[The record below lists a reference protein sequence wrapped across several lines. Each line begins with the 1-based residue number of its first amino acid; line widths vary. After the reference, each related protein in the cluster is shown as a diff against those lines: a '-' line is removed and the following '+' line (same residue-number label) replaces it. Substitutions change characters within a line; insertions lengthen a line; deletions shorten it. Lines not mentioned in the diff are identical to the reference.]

1 MDFLPTC
8 SKKYCARFSMTG
20 TAMEIPRK
28 VTFDNATHQLSMFD
42 SDDNTNWHILA
53 NAVTILVS
61 DVLVMALDPSTET
74 APL

>member
-1 MDFLPTC
+1 
-8 SKKYCARFSMTG
+8 
-20 TAMEIPRK
+20 MEIPRK
-28 VTFDNATHQLSMFD
+28 VTFDHATHQLSMFD

-61 DVLVMALDPSTET
+61 DLIAVAFDPLTDA

>member
-1 MDFLPTC
+1 
-8 SKKYCARFSMTG
+8 
-20 TAMEIPRK
+20 MEIPRK
-28 VTFDNATHQLSMFD
+28 VTFDHATHQLSMFD

-61 DVLVMALDPSTET
+61 DLIAVALDPLTDA